1 VQNAVRELRIVV
13 GVLAV
18 PVVLLAERD
27 QHLVEQRVAKAR
39 ALHERAARD
48 VVVAVPTA
56 PDPGALAARR
66 GPHADDGPR
75 VEGVAAVEA
84 LARQTAATIQP
95 VEMQHAAILNF
106 VLGRYPVP
114 FGFARTTGAAT
125 LSDVP
130 ALTKK
135 S

>member
-1 VQNAVRELRIVV
+1 
-13 GVLAV
+13 
-18 PVVLLAERD
+18 
-27 QHLVEQRVAKAR
+27 
-39 ALHERAARD
+39 
-48 VVVAVPTA
+48 
-56 PDPGALAARR
+56 
-66 GPHADDGPR
+66 
-75 VEGVAAVEA
+75 
-84 LARQTAATIQP
+84 
-95 VEMQHAAILNF
+95 MQHAAILNF